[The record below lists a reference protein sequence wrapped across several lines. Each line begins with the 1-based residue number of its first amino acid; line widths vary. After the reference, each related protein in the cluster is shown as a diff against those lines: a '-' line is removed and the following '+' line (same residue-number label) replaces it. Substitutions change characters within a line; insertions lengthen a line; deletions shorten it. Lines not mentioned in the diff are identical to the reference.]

1 MSPNTVSSASRHWWQ
16 QPFANV
22 QTNLQEID
30 ATMDVEQALDVI
42 EAHGAN
48 SWLLNT
54 GGIASQYPSKLPF
67 QTPNPYLADRPSGDL
82 TGDAVAAAHKRNI
95 RLICRMDFSKVSS
108 RIAAEHPEW
117 LFVSPTGK
125 PQIYNTLYSVCPCGE
140 YYQERTLDVV
150 DEILSLYPVDGFFM
164 NWFGFSE
171 TDYSRIYHGV
181 CHCENCQRKFA
192 EFSGGKELP
201 NGKADPT
208 YPEWLRFST
217 GVVRALSAK
226 ISGHVEARRPD
237 AAMILSRGSNMLYH
251 EANNAFGRELWPH
264 ATSEFVSAHVT
275 GLPEIPI
282 LVNCAGFV
290 DMPYRMAAEQ
300 PELFAQYLI
309 QAAARGANPST
320 YIMGPPGRIPYKN
333 FAIAGEVTRFYR
345 DHRDM
350 YAQLKPGSTIAVV
363 RQDRVRSADPG
374 YEDTIKEFRGIYKM
388 LNEKHLPFDVISL
401 DLIAKM
407 HSEGNLAR
415 YALVIVPDVGSIGRD
430 GAAAL
435 DAFVRKGGNVVLTGG
450 SGIGADGGAELATG
464 PAMMRF
470 GGPLKGQELWAT
482 YVTPTP
488 QTNMGE
494 FAYEAPIIPVYGN
507 YTRLVWKKGIDKRGM
522 VLPQAPFGPPE
533 KAYGNIGSGEPGA
546 ASSKRGGTVLQ
557 MPWSVGHTYHE
568 FGTTEVRDYFLNE
581 IADLTGEMLKVEL
594 PEQCEVIVSRDNA
607 GLVIHVINQ
616 TGYRRKS
623 FGPHIPLQG
632 GRISVKDASGTAEA
646 LVSNMQLKTS
656 SKNGVLA
663 IDLPAIDLFE
673 VIRVSMAA

>member
-1 MSPNTVSSASRHWWQ
+1 MSTENTAQLHWWQ
-16 QPFANV
+16 KPFANV

-30 ATMDVEQALDVI
+30 ATMDVEKALDVI
-42 EAHGAN
+42 EGHGAN

-67 QTPNPYLADRPSGDL
+67 QTPNPYLADRLSGDL

-95 RLICRMDFSKVSS
+95 RVICRMDFSKVSS

-171 TDYSRIYHGV
+171 TDYSRVYHGV
-181 CHCENCQRKFA
+181 CHCENCKKQFA

-201 NGKADPT
+201 SGKGDAN

-226 ISGHVEARRPD
+226 ISGHVEAKRPD

-264 ATSEFVSAHVT
+264 ATAEHVSAHMT
-275 GLPEIPI
+275 GLPEVPM

-309 QAAARGANPST
+309 QAVARGANPST

-333 FAIAGEVTRFYR
+333 FAIAGDVTRFHR
-345 DHRDM
+345 DHRDL
-350 YAQLKPGSTIAVV
+350 YAQLKPGSTVAVV
-363 RQDRVRSADPG
+363 HQDRVRSADPG
-374 YEDTIKEFRGIYKM
+374 YEDTVKEFRGIYKM

-407 HSEGNLAR
+407 YREGNLKR
-415 YALVIVPDVGSIGRD
+415 YNLIIIPDVGSIGRD

-435 DAFVRKGGNVVLTGG
+435 DDYVRNGGNIVLTGG
-450 SGIGADGGAELATG
+450 SGIGSDGAVELTTS

-470 GGPLKGQELWAT
+470 GTPLKGQELWAT

-488 QTNMGE
+488 QTRMGE
-494 FAYEAPIIPVYGN
+494 FAYDGPIVPVYGN
-507 YTRLVWKKGIDKRGM
+507 YTRLVWKSGVDKRGM

-533 KAYGNIGSGEPGA
+533 KAYGNIGSDEPSA
-546 ASSKRGGTVLQ
+546 AILVRGGTVMQ

-581 IADLTGEMLKVEL
+581 IGGLIGDVVKIEL
-594 PEQCEVIVSRDNA
+594 PEQCEAIVSRDA
-607 GLVIHVINQ
+607 SGLVIHLINQ

-623 FGPHIPLQG
+623 FGPHIPING
-632 GRISVKDASGTAEA
+632 GRISVKGATGTAET
-646 LVSNMQLKTS
+646 LVSKTQP
-656 SKNGVLA
+656 KADTQNGVLA
-663 IDLPAIDLFE
+663 LELPVLELFE
-673 VIRVSMAA
+673 VVRIPMPAS